1 MGLTR
6 WALSF
11 FSRLFVG
18 MEDKFLPFA
27 QSCQG
32 SFRFITVY
40 VIAPTLVAT
49 YGTGKLLA
57 GRSHPVFA
65 QKWIKEKDTLIYCQD
80 CSRTLIRKSSYGVA
94 VERE

>member
-1 MGLTR
+1 MGLRR

-11 FSRLFVG
+11 FSPLSAG
-18 MEDKFLPFA
+18 MEDKFLPFV

-32 SFRFITVY
+32 FSRFITVY
-40 VIAPTLVAT
+40 VIVPMLVAT
-49 YGTGKLLA
+49 YGTEKLLV
-57 GRSHPVFA
+57 GRSHPIFA